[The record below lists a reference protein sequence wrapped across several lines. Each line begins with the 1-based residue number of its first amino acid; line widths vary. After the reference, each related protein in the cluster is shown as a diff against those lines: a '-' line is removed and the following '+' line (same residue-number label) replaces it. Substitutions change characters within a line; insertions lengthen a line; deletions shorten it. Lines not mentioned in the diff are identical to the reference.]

1 MLPSDEVSFLKM
13 LSFYWIVCFSAFH
26 FQIDCKAQN
35 CTFRS
40 INGTAAT
47 SLTVD
52 CGDSGCDGS
61 HIICPVGDGSSCTV
75 DCSDGTCN
83 AVAIE
88 NAAGGPMDSFA
99 LICPETHGCIN
110 SVVNLDA
117 VSINN
122 ITIDCGSG
130 QVQCIVHCFGSCLI
144 VDYLIYVNVVRLHG
158 PILVLAVILDSL
170 SIPMP
175 LVQSP

>member
-1 MLPSDEVSFLKM
+1 MFVFP
-13 LSFYWIVCFSAFH
+13 AFH
-26 FQIDCKAQN
+26 FQIDCNAEN
-35 CTFRS
+35 CIFRS

-83 AVAIE
+83 SVAIE
-88 NAAGGPMDSFA
+88 NEAGGPIDSFA
-99 LICPETHGCIN
+99 LICPKTHGCIN
-110 SVVNLDA
+110 SVVNLDP
-117 VSINN
+117 VSLSN

-130 QVQCIVHCFGSCLI
+130 QVQCIVHCFGSCLF
-144 VDYLIYVNVVRLHG
+144 VDYLIYVKLARLHG
-158 PILVLAVILDSL
+158 PILVPAVIRDSL
-170 SIPMP
+170 WIQI
-175 LVQSP
+175 LLIQSL